1 MVILR
6 DFDSYRVK
14 YFYIFI
20 VHTWKI
26 SKGDTENSPLNHIVM
41 DLDKNRDIQDEI
53 EETMDSLDASGGY
66 AINSLLSSLAQEGK
80 DAEDNE
86 KYGKWF
92 LLAAARF
99 FATRRRD

>member
-1 MVILR
+1 
-6 DFDSYRVK
+6 
-14 YFYIFI
+14 
-20 VHTWKI
+20 
-26 SKGDTENSPLNHIVM
+26 M